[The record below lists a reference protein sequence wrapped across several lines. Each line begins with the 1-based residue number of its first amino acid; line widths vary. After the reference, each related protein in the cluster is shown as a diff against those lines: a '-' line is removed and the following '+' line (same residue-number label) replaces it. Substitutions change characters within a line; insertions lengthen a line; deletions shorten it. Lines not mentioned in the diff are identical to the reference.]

1 MNLPP
6 NHFKRI
12 RKRFAAFND
21 RQKFE
26 SLKQR
31 LGALKSDLSY
41 CNIDKTSL
49 EFIKIK
55 LEENLKIVNRRVRG
69 QKV

>member
-1 MNLPP
+1 MNLTP

-12 RKRFAAFND
+12 RKRFKAYND

-31 LGALKSDLSY
+31 LGALKSNLSY
-41 CNIDKTSL
+41 CIIDKKSL
-49 EFIKIK
+49 EFMKIK
-55 LEENLKIVNRRVRG
+55 LEENLKIVNRRIRG
-69 QKV
+69 HKV

>member
-12 RKRFAAFND
+12 RKRFASFND
-21 RQKFE
+21 NQKFE

-31 LGALKSDLSY
+31 LCALKSDLSY
-41 CNIDKTSL
+41 CNINKNSL

-55 LEENLKIVNRRVRG
+55 LEENLKIVNRRMRG
-69 QKV
+69 RKV